1 MRVNKYLAQAL
12 NISRRKADEL
22 VKAGRVRINGEVL
35 DSFVD
40 VGDKDVIEVDGRR
53 VEIGDG
59 KKLYFAFNKPP
70 FVISSTSDEEGRK
83 TVCDFFDGIGQKLIC
98 VGRLDYLSEGLL
110 IVTSDGKFANMLMH
124 PKFKIRKTYLV
135 KTKEPLKARKLKRM
149 SEGIMLDDGFFK
161 PLTIKKTANPQW
173 VVIAIDSGRNRI
185 LRRFFKAF
193 DVGIE
198 RLKRIAIGDIE
209 LGYLKAGKYRELSKK
224 EIESVK
230 KLAYRGFKGQEV
242 I

>member
-12 NISRRKADEL
+12 NISRRRADEL
-22 VKAGRVRINGEVL
+22 VKAGRVKVNGEVL
-35 DSFVD
+35 NCFVD
-40 VGDKDVIEVDGRR
+40 VSDDDIVEVDGER
-53 VEIGDG
+53 VKVENT
-59 KKLYFAFNKPP
+59 KRLYFAFNKPP

-83 TVCDFFDGIGQKLIC
+83 TVCDFFENIDQKLIC

-110 IVTSDGKFANMLMH
+110 IVTNDGKFANILMH

-149 SEGIMLDDGFFK
+149 SEGIMLEDGFFK

-173 VVIAIDSGRNRI
+173 VIVAIDTGRNRI

-198 RLKRIAIGDIE
+198 KLKRIAIGDIE
-209 LGYLKAGKYRELSKK
+209 LGDLKEGEYRELSRK
-224 EIESVK
+224 EVESIK
-230 KLAYRGFKGQEV
+230 KLAYSGFKQEV
-242 I
+242 V

>member
-1 MRVNKYLAQAL
+1 MRINKYLAQAL

-22 VKAGRVRINGEVL
+22 VKAGRVKVNGEIL
-35 DSFVD
+35 DGFVD
-40 VGDKDVIEVDGRR
+40 VSDNDVVEVDSER
-53 VEIGDG
+53 VKVENI

-83 TVCDFFDGIGQKLIC
+83 TVCDFFGNIDQKLIC

-110 IVTSDGKFANMLMH
+110 IVTNDGKFANILMH

-149 SEGIMLDDGFFK
+149 SEGIMLEDGFFK
-161 PLTIKKTANPQW
+161 PLTIKKTANPLW
-173 VVIAIDSGRNRI
+173 IVVAIDTGRNRI

-198 RLKRIAIGDIE
+198 KLKRIAIGDIE
-209 LGYLKAGKYRELSKK
+209 LGDLKEGEYRELSK
-224 EIESVK
+224 EEVESIK
-230 KLAYRGFKGQEV
+230 KSAYSGFKQEV
-242 I
+242 V